1 MFPYFSYTISRD
13 DSRSPTAFV
22 MELEDSK
29 TSDTLTMTPAG
40 AHSRPLV
47 SNLAQELNLR
57 DNMSESLGS
66 VPDFGALDFASNAG
80 GRRGHPGFGNLGM
93 PRRDLGSIP
102 NLGSIESGSG
112 LRSRPDLGSIPN
124 LGSIPPALGSVPGNM
139 DSMVDQPLT
148 TTSRRIPNLG
158 SGQALGTV
166 PGLRP
171 DLGQVPP
178 FEDSG
183 VESYE
188 YSKFKVD
195 NNDTGSDSIPE
206 LEEALLKLNPQEVE
220 QKRKRMFSMSRYSF
234 ELGSDGGFESP
245 GSSMFGQGLHQKG
258 FLPYG
263 VRTPDSLSIGNVQIL
278 YKIKLQFCTLGGV
291 S

>member
-1 MFPYFSYTISRD
+1 
-13 DSRSPTAFV
+13 

-102 NLGSIESGSG
+102 NLGSI
-112 LRSRPDLGSIPN
+112 
-124 LGSIPPALGSVPGNM
+124 PPALGSVPGNM

-158 SGQALGTV
+158 SGQALRTV

-245 GSSMFGQGLHQKG
+245 GSSMFGQGLQKG

-263 VRTPDSLSIGNVQIL
+263 VRTPASLSIGNVQLFIHC
-278 YKIKLQFCTLGGV
+278 IRWRFTIEIN

>member
-1 MFPYFSYTISRD
+1 MSSKSKLKFIFSYFSYTISRD

-80 GRRGHPGFGNLGM
+80 GRRGHPGLGNLGTL

-102 NLGSIESGSG
+102 NLGSIDSGHHQGLGSG
-112 LRSRPDLGSIPN
+112 RRDLGSIPTRQA
-124 LGSIPPALGSVPGNM
+124 GLGSVPGNM

-148 TTSRRIPNLG
+148 MSSRRPI
-158 SGQALGTV
+158 V

-171 DLGQVPP
+171 DLGTVPP

-245 GSSMFGQGLHQKG
+245 GSSIFGQGLQKG

-263 VRTPDSLSIGNVQIL
+263 VRTPDSLSIGTVQ
-278 YKIKLQFCTLGGV
+278 V
-291 S
+291 